1 MSAGTGWT
9 ILAGCPPSEVPV
21 TVHTR
26 CESMRERAVGL
37 QADRAAMRRL
47 QSADVTVPEIVAIFS
62 DTAYDPDVRAHAIR
76 HPACTLA
83 GLRHVLDIGSHA
95 IVDRIAFESHDPE
108 ILAYLARNG
117 PSSRRAMIAYNAGTP
132 PGLLADLARDP
143 DPHVRMNA
151 HVNPSTPPA
160 AVTLLRADSDQGV
173 REAREDCWANV
184 AEGDRDLRSRVWG
197 LVWAAQSW
205 ARRWAL

>member
-1 MSAGTGWT
+1 
-9 ILAGCPPSEVPV
+9 
-21 TVHTR
+21 
-26 CESMRERAVGL
+26 
-37 QADRAAMRRL
+37 MRRL

-62 DTAYDPDVRAHAIR
+62 DTSYDPDVRGDAIR

-95 IVDRIAFESHDPE
+95 IVDRVASESHDPE
-108 ILAYLARNG
+108 VLAYLARNG
-117 PSSRRAMIAYNAGTP
+117 PSDRRAIIAYNAGAP

-151 HVNPSTPPA
+151 HLNPSTPPE
-160 AVTLLRADSDQGV
+160 AVTLLEADSDQDV
-173 REAREDCWANV
+173 RAAREDCWAYF
-184 AEGDRDLRSRVWG
+184 AEGDRDLRSRIRG
-197 LVWAAQSW
+197 FVWAAQSW